1 VLRKLVGQLRPL
13 VVLLVVGAGVLL
25 SGCALGYRGPATDI
39 TTDSATLTGYV
50 TSDRS
55 EQGEWFFKYG
65 KTSALGTESPKRS
78 IQFIEDAHHNVSE
91 PLTGLEHGTTYH
103 YVLCA
108 DDQEP
113 GMPALCSPDQ
123 VFTTEIDPS
132 DFDPSVTMAPD
143 CSRFPPDHGLVGG
156 GTGFPPNRTL
166 SGTLDFPDGTRL
178 SGGIAVDSN
187 GGFSF
192 DQGSAFLSPVA
203 GTWTASIGWAGGTI
217 VKSLFVDCGVA
228 PTGAAP

>member
-1 VLRKLVGQLRPL
+1 M
-13 VVLLVVGAGVLL
+13 LLVVGAA
-25 SGCALGYRGPATDI
+25 SCCRAARSASAARRRDI

-55 EQGEWFFKYG
+55 EQGEWWFKYG
-65 KTSALGTESPKRS
+65 KTAALGTATPKRS
-78 IQFIEDAHHNVSE
+78 IQFVEDTHHNVSE

-123 VFTTEIDPS
+123 TFTTEIDPS

-143 CSRFPPDHGLVGG
+143 CSRFPHRR
-156 GTGFPPNRTL
+156 TGWSAEGPGCPPNRTL
-166 SGTLDFPDGTRL
+166 SGTLNFPDGTSL
-178 SGGIAVDSN
+178 SGGTAVDSN

-192 DQGSAFLSPVA
+192 DQGSRLPQP
-203 GTWTASIGWAGGTI
+203 GGGH
-217 VKSLFVDCGVA
+217 VDGLDRLGRGSRSSSRCSSTVVRRRPERA
-228 PTGAAP
+228 EA